1 LKLVFKKSAGERI
14 GIFWKGCNS
23 SNAFF
28 KASALT
34 ECGES
39 AALVP
44 KKAKA
49 LLLERLAK
57 SSKADQDLQYPTA
70 LLPDFS
76 CATRVP
82 FQVLLSVQFVP

>member
-1 LKLVFKKSAGERI
+1 MKLVFKKSAGERI

-70 LLPDFS
+70 LLDFS
-76 CATRVP
+76 RATRVP